1 MGLPG
6 SPGSQHVDEKRAEVL
21 HKVAAP
27 GGKQLQLHLRI
38 LWHGETDR
46 VCKFL
51 FG

>member
-27 GGKQLQLHLRI
+27 GGKAAAVAPSHSVAR
-38 LWHGETDR
+38 
-46 VCKFL
+46 
-51 FG
+51 